1 MITLP
6 YNIRRGMLAKS
17 SMLSRNNTTMT
28 FSVTLVEI
36 LKGYSQR
43 QTSYYSEKKSYLY
56 QMKKIQTYWQNDST
70 SSSHQRLQKDYGRP
84 SPYSYTSN

>member
-1 MITLP
+1 MSMITLP

-28 FSVTLVEI
+28 FSVALVEI

-43 QTSYYSEKKSYLY
+43 LTRKEELPLPDEKDPIILAE
-56 QMKKIQTYWQNDST
+56 
-70 SSSHQRLQKDYGRP
+70 
-84 SPYSYTSN
+84 